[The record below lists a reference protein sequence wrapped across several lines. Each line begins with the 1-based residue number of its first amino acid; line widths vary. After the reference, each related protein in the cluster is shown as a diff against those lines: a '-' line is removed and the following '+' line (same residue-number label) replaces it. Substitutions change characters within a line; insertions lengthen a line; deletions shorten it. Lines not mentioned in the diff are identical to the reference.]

1 MTSPALAARA
11 RAEQVMTPFGHT
23 FERAAIAEEIR
34 RSGRCPLTKQPLRR
48 RELRPNFAIRD
59 AVESYR
65 RAAHAALRAR
75 RSSAGRRNLS
85 SLAIAES
92 KS

>member
-1 MTSPALAARA
+1 
-11 RAEQVMTPFGHT
+11 MTPFGHT

-59 AVESYR
+59 AVDAHR
-65 RAAHAALRAR
+65 RGAHGGAVDVDMV
-75 RSSAGRRNLS
+75 AG
-85 SLAIAES
+85 S
-92 KS
+92 KGDDDRLYS